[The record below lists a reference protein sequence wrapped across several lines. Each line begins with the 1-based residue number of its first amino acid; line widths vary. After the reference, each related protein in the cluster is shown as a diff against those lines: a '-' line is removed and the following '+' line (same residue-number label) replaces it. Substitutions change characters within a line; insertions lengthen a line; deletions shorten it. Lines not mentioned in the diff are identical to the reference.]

1 MKKLLLFV
9 LIICPAF
16 FTINAQTPGNALN
29 YDGSNDY
36 VSTALPTLFSN
47 IASNDFTIECWVKVT
62 NTATQRVIFAQY
74 SASIF
79 VSIMLNTS
87 NQIYAYVYNG
97 SANGQKTSTALTNS
111 QWTHIAVTWD
121 ASSSFIQIYINGIL
135 QTISAGGGSSN
146 GSNNIMTIGS
156 RSDGSQVFSGA
167 IDDLRIWDHVRTLC
181 EIQAGKNSDFTLA
194 QNGLVAYYKFNQ
206 GTAGGTNT
214 SITTLTDF
222 TSNYNGTLNNF
233 TLSGST
239 SNWVSSGAIITQ
251 SNQNGVI
258 FNNYADTICKG
269 DTLNFGSQALCS
281 AGIYTD
287 TILTGI
293 GCDSIVTLDLTVDTV
308 DVSVSQ
314 ITSVPYQ
321 ANASNAAYQWLNCDN
336 NFSLVIGDTNQSFTA
351 ASNGNFAV
359 EVTQNGCVDTSLC
372 ISIVSVG
379 IAENTPLSFVKLFP
393 NPTAGKFTLRFDNT
407 SESISVTI
415 LNIIGKTLSTKE
427 YQNVK
432 ELTTEISGAAGYYF
446 VEIRNSKG
454 EKAMLRILKE

>member
-1 MKKLLLFV
+1 MKKLVLFV
-9 LIICPAF
+9 LIIYPAF

-29 YDGSNDY
+29 FDGSNDY
-36 VSTALPTLFSN
+36 VSSGLPVLFTN
-47 IASNDFTIECWVKVT
+47 IAGNDFTIECWVKVT

-97 SANGQKTSTALTNS
+97 SANGQNTSTALTNS

-121 ASSSFIQIYINGIL
+121 ASSSFIQVYINGII
-135 QTISAGGGSSN
+135 QTLSSGGGSST
-146 GSNNIMTIGS
+146 GSNNTMTIGS
-156 RSDGSQVFSGA
+156 RTDGSQVFKGE
-167 IDDLRIWDHVRTLC
+167 IDDLRIWNHVRNTC
-181 EIQAGKNSDFTLA
+181 QIQTGMHSDFTLA
-194 QNGLVAYYKFNQ
+194 QTGLVAYYKYNQ

-214 SITTLTDF
+214 GITTLNDF
-222 TSNYNGTLNNF
+222 TSTYNGTLQNF
-233 TLSGST
+233 ALSGSI
-239 SNWVSSGAIITQ
+239 SNWVSSAAGITQ
-251 SNQNGVI
+251 SNQNGVY
-258 FNNYADTICKG
+258 NYNYSDTICQG
-269 DTLNFGSQALCS
+269 DTVYFGSQALYS
-281 AGIYTD
+281 TGLYAD
-287 TILTGI
+287 TLLTVL

-308 DVSVSQ
+308 DVSVLQ
-314 ITSVPYQ
+314 LTAVTLQ
-321 ANASNAAYQWLNCDN
+321 ANASNATYQWLNCDN
-336 NFSLVIGDTNQSFTA
+336 NFSPIIGDTNQSFTA
-351 ASNGNFAV
+351 TSNGNFAV

-415 LNIIGKTLSTKE
+415 LNIIGKTMSTKE

-432 ELTTEISGAAGYYF
+432 ELTTEVSGAAGYYF
-446 VEIRNSKG
+446 VEIKTSKG